1 VTDVSFHGLTKQ
13 FPGAP
18 SPAVNQLDLMLPT
31 GSMTALL
38 GPSGCGKTTTMRLIA
53 GLLDPTSGDIRFDGK
68 SVIATA
74 PERRGAV
81 MVFQN
86 HLLFAHMSVAENVG
100 FGLRM
105 QGQAVADVARRTEA
119 MLDRVQ
125 LPGFGPRRPA
135 ELSGGQQQ
143 RVALARALILRPRVL
158 LLDEPLSNLDAH
170 LRAEMRSLIKDLQRE
185 TGITTLVVTH
195 DQTEATILADHIAL
209 LLDGRLRQAG
219 APLDFYNRPADVAV
233 ARFFGGTNFV
243 PGVARDGIFQSA
255 LGPLRLP
262 HGAREGKGIL
272 TFRPEAVEPV
282 NGPENAMSAKITAR
296 SFEGTHTRLT
306 LRHGAVEMQ
315 AILPPAAA
323 ADLSDTTPVRLTLP
337 ARALWVLPPE

>member
-1 VTDVSFHGLTKQ
+1 VTQVSFHGLTKQ
-13 FPGAP
+13 FAGAP
-18 SPAVNQLDLMLPT
+18 APAVSQLDLTLPS

-53 GLLDPTSGDIRFDGK
+53 GLLDPTSGDIRFDGR

-86 HLLFAHMSVAENVG
+86 HLLFAHMTVAENVG

-105 QGQAVADVARRTEA
+105 QGQAATDIERQTEA
-119 MLDRVQ
+119 MLAHVQ
-125 LPGFGPRRPA
+125 LPGFGARRPA

-143 RVALARALILRPRVL
+143 RVALARALILRPSVL

-195 DQTEATILADHIAL
+195 DQTEATILADQIAL
-209 LLDGRLRQAG
+209 MLDGRLRQVG
-219 APLDFYNRPADVAV
+219 TPPDFYDRPSDLAV

-243 PGVARDGIFQSA
+243 PGVARDSVFHSA
-255 LGPLRLP
+255 LGPLSLP
-262 HGAREGKGIL
+262 PGARDGEGIL
-272 TFRPEAVEPV
+272 TFRPEAVELASRA
-282 NGPENAMSAKITAR
+282 ESALTASITAR
-296 SFEGTHTRLT
+296 SFEGPHTRLT
-306 LRHGAVEMQ
+306 LKHGAVEIQ
-315 AILPPAAA
+315 AILPPALAA
-323 ADLSDTTPVRLTLP
+323 SLSDTAPVRLTIP
-337 ARALWVLPPE
+337 KRALWVLPPA